1 MKKPLLAIVA
11 VVSSLPVIANGPAY
25 QWAKLIDSPMQ
36 QDMTTEVVVT
46 ADGNPV
52 SLSHFGS
59 VTAEDGIEFDG
70 EKIAS
75 GAATNSTS
83 DNRNLLMIKHNAA
96 TGERIW
102 NIYSKEGY
110 VDVASCGSLL
120 ATADGGLLALLK
132 ARSAQVTPYK
142 SPVIVDATGAEIEFP
157 EWNTSVWIYNQVL
170 LKIAAD
176 GHVEWARSVAM
187 DQLPVPNASSGS
199 STEATTDGVNPYAL
213 AEDAE
218 GNIYIGGNYRAS
230 MIFTG
235 DRNATYVFTPRN
247 LNTYNGDTQQAAG
260 GLYLIRL
267 DSEGNYV
274 NHIRA
279 TGSLVRDQICKIT
292 INGDKLYFIGNV
304 RGNNED
310 KLTLGGK
317 TITMENSL
325 DAFMLGCVSLDLKT
339 VDYLT
344 YYKSFAAQGGTAVNC
359 KLRALNFHSSLLYI
373 LGGGQGGYAMAGENA
388 ARVSSQGKP
397 EEGWMIVVDPADG
410 SWKYAVNNDTNI
422 GAYLGS
428 FEYNGNIYVY
438 GYRLNA
444 QTGCFIDEYPAG
456 SAERTQ
462 RYSLVLG
469 GGAPTGY
476 GMAFD
481 SKTTRAYFC
490 ARGNNVFK
498 LGSDAVETAKP
509 ESWGGILSCFIMDPS
524 LSGVHSVDADGE
536 SGELKVAVAEGR
548 IIFTASRPEHIV
560 VSNLNGTNIID
571 TEIAEGVTEFP
582 LPAGVY
588 IAAGMKIAV
597 L

>member
-1 MKKPLLAIVA
+1 MKKTLLAIFA
-11 VVSSLPVIANGPAY
+11 LVSSVSVMADAPVF
-25 QWAKLIDSPMQ
+25 QWGKLIDSPKQ
-36 QDMTTEVVVT
+36 QDMTSDVVVT

-52 SLSHFGS
+52 SFSHFGS

-70 EKIAS
+70 EKIAA
-75 GAATNSTS
+75 GAVTNSAS
-83 DNRNLLMIKHNAA
+83 ENRNLLIIKHNAA
-96 TGERIW
+96 TGERMW

-110 VDVASCGSLL
+110 VDVASYGSLL
-120 ATADGGLLALLK
+120 ATADGGLVALLK
-132 ARSAQVTPYK
+132 VRSSQVTPYV

-176 GHVEWARSVAM
+176 GHIEWARSVAM
-187 DQLPVPNASSGS
+187 DQLPVPYASSGS
-199 STEATTDGVNPYAL
+199 SAEATTDGVNPYAL

-230 MIFTG
+230 MILTG
-235 DRNATYVFTPRN
+235 DRNATYVLTPRN
-247 LNTYNGDTQQAAG
+247 LGTYNGDVQQVAG

-279 TGSLVRDQICKIT
+279 EGSLARDQICKIA

-304 RGNNED
+304 RGDNED

-344 YYKSFAAQGGTAVNC
+344 YYKSFAAKGGTSVSC
-359 KLRALNFHSSLLYI
+359 KLRALDFHGSSLYI

-388 ARVSSQGKP
+388 ARVTSQGKL
-397 EEGWMIVVDPADG
+397 EEGWMIAVDPADG

-456 SAERTQ
+456 SAERAG
-462 RYSLVLG
+462 RYGLVLG

-481 SKTTRAYFC
+481 PKTTRAYFC

-498 LGSDAVETAKP
+498 FGSDAAETAKP
-509 ESWGGILSCFIMDPS
+509 ESWCGILSCFIMDPS
-524 LSGVHSVDADGE
+524 LSGVRGVYADGE
-536 SGELKVAVAEGR
+536 SGELKVASAEGR
-548 IIFTASRPEHIV
+548 LIFTASRPEHIV
-560 VSNLNGTNIID
+560 VSGLNGINIID
-571 TEIAEGVTEFP
+571 TEIAEGVTVFP

-588 IAAGMKIAV
+588 IAAGVKIAV